1 MKTFRLHLL
10 KKKKNHSH
18 ISAFI
23 RFVVSPTPSS
33 SENTTSNSNNDPRPF
48 KSPLAGVPTQKTAGA
63 VSQGERRF
71 CRQTQRVTG
80 PLQRVAGPS
89 LHQRESPLAGGLPAK
104 PKGHDPGHQLLSRS
118 SFPISSG
125 HVGSVPLNVVSIV
138 TLRSQNS
145 CQSTAAGH
153 SSPRQSTAKQG
164 CSSYRWSCTGLS
176 KTQVSPALRLQ
187 F

>member
-89 LHQRESPLAGGLPAK
+89 LHQRESLGWRAASQAQGTRPRPPVALQIIFPYLLWACRFSATQCSVNC
-104 PKGHDPGHQLLSRS
+104 HTEVSEQL
-118 SFPISSG
+118 
-125 HVGSVPLNVVSIV
+125 SI
-138 TLRSQNS
+138 NS
-145 CQSTAAGH
+145 CRAQLTQAEHSKAGLLLIPLVMH
-153 SSPRQSTAKQG
+153 RIE
-164 CSSYRWSCTGLS
+164 
-176 KTQVSPALRLQ
+176 
-187 F
+187 